1 MAVCAGDRR
10 AAMRRTAVHW
20 TGGIYVIIASWLSGG
35 GNCQVTPHHAT
46 AAPAARP
53 RNLEGSGMI
62 RALGLALL
70 LIAAGPLAAEAPKG
84 DVPEL
89 GGRSATPIGVRTLT
103 FRFPGR
109 PDVTRPDGKG
119 GFATAVRVLPVTI
132 WYPSTG
138 GDQHVRYVY
147 KTSPVPTVPAG
158 RVPAS
163 VSVAGAAAADAP
175 PAPGRFPLVVISH
188 GFLNRAVMFSDLAEI
203 IASKGYVVA
212 SIDHGDLDD
221 LAVSR
226 DFAFMKVV
234 ANRAADQ
241 RLVIDEL
248 TRRAAGTDAFWLHVD
263 ATRMALAGYSMG
275 GYGALATA
283 GATYDLASPVFRHAP
298 PGTAT
303 LLASAPPPVTL
314 KALIAF
320 APWGG
325 GQPLRV
331 FDGNGL
337 AKVTVP
343 SLFIDGDQDDVADFA
358 GGVRYIFDGVRGD
371 RYLLVYQNARH
382 NIATN
387 ATPPELQGQ
396 FEYRERQDEPVW
408 RKDRILAIN
417 AHMITAFLDW
427 QLKGRA
433 DRRTY
438 LDVPVEHAA
447 DGVWPVR
454 PGVDVGAAIAQPGT
468 EPHAYWPGFQR
479 RWALGLELIH
489 KAAQ

>member
-1 MAVCAGDRR
+1 
-10 AAMRRTAVHW
+10 
-20 TGGIYVIIASWLSGG
+20 
-35 GNCQVTPHHAT
+35 
-46 AAPAARP
+46 
-53 RNLEGSGMI
+53 MI

-70 LIAAGPLAAEAPKG
+70 LLAAPVAAQAPVG
-84 DVPEL
+84 DAPEL
-89 GGRSATPIGVRTLT
+89 GSRTPTTIGVRTLT
-103 FRFPGR
+103 LRFPGR
-109 PDVTRPDGKG
+109 PDVTKPDGKG
-119 GFATAVRVLPVTI
+119 GFATAERVLPVTI
-132 WYPSTG
+132 WYPSAG
-138 GDQHVRYVY
+138 GDQHTRYTY
-147 KTSPVPTVPAG
+147 STTPVPTVPAG

-163 VSVAGAAAADAP
+163 VSVAGAAAADAA
-175 PAPGRFPLVVISH
+175 PAAGRFPLVVISH

-221 LAVSR
+221 YAVSR
-226 DFAFMKVV
+226 DLAFIKVV

-241 RLVIDEL
+241 RLVIAEL
-248 TRRAAGTDAFWLHVD
+248 TRRAAIPDTFWSHVD
-263 ATRMALAGYSMG
+263 AHRIALAGYSMG
-275 GYGALATA
+275 GFGALAAA
-283 GATYDLASPVFRHAP
+283 GADYDPASPLFRLAP
-298 PGTAT
+298 PGSAA
-303 LLASAPPPVTL
+303 LLASAPPPPNL

-331 FDGNGL
+331 FAPAGL

-358 GGVRYIFDGVRGD
+358 GGVRYLFDGVAGD

-387 ATPPELQGQ
+387 ASPPELQNQ

-417 AHMITAFLDW
+417 AHMLTAFLDW
-427 QLKGRA
+427 QLKGLA
-433 DRRTY
+433 DRKAY
-438 LDVPVEHAA
+438 LHVPVPRSN

-454 PGVDVGAAIAQPGT
+454 QGEDVGAATAAPGA
-468 EPHAYWPGFQR
+468 EPRGYWPGFQR

-489 KAAQ
+489 AAAR